1 MLQEV
6 IDLQNNSVVNLLYHA
21 GKKDEVTFKAPTGSG
36 KTHMMADFMDRTIA
50 DDEDVIFI
58 VSSPLRINR
67 KEIPSYSFSFCSI
80 SWIISSKKV
89 SGFSRISFT
98 EYRSF

>member
-6 IDLQNNSVVNLLYHA
+6 IDLQNNSVVNLLYHT

-58 VSSPLRINR
+58 VSSLSKGIFAV
-67 KEIPSYSFSFCSI
+67 KAKTTGLKWQSSI
-80 SWIISSKKV
+80 V
-89 SGFSRISFT
+89 RM
-98 EYRSF
+98 